1 MKEFKINDKNKI
13 TSGFTTPEGY
23 FDGFSIDV
31 NNNLSKPK
39 NDRKLIFINTKR
51 WITSV
56 AAVLI
61 VALSVT
67 VYTKLI
73 IENPEDS
80 IEMENYITNHSEISQ
95 YDLITLLDKK
105 DIENLS
111 IEMNTSNT
119 KTDEEFANTN
129 EIENYLNDIN

>member
-1 MKEFKINDKNKI
+1 MNEFKINDENKI
-13 TSGFTTPEGY
+13 TSGFSTPDGY
-23 FDGFSIDV
+23 FSDFSLELNKKLKLTKTEV
-31 NNNLSKPK
+31 NVIS
-39 NDRKLIFINTKR
+39 INKKR

-61 VALSVT
+61 VALAAT
-67 VYTKLI
+67 IYTKLV

-80 IEMENYITNHSEISQ
+80 LEMENYISNHSEISQ

-111 IEMNTSNT
+111 IELNNNNSKIDKEFLNTSN
-119 KTDEEFANTN
+119 
-129 EIENYLNDIN
+129 IEDYLTE

>member
-23 FDGFSIDV
+23 FEGFSIDV
-31 NNNLSKPK
+31 NDNLSQPK
-39 NDRKLIFINTKR
+39 NDRKVISINTKR

>member
-13 TSGFTTPEGY
+13 NSGFTTPEGY

-31 NNNLSKPK
+31 NNNLSQPK
-39 NDRKLIFINTKR
+39 NDRKVISINTKR

-61 VALSVT
+61 VAFSVT

>member
-1 MKEFKINDKNKI
+1 MNEFKINKENKI

-23 FDGFSIDV
+23 FDDFSIDT
-31 NNNLSKPK
+31 NNRIILPK
-39 NDRKLIFINTKR
+39 SRIKVISINTKR

-61 VALSVT
+61 GALSVT
-67 VYTKLI
+67 VYSKI
-73 IENPEDS
+73 IVSNSDENVL
-80 IEMENYITNHSEISQ
+80 MENYITNNSEISQ

-111 IEMNTSNT
+111 AELNLNDT
-119 KTDEEFANTN
+119 KIDEEFTNTN
-129 EIENYLNDIN
+129 EIEYYLTE

>member
-13 TSGFTTPEGY
+13 TSGFTIPEGY
-23 FDGFSIDV
+23 FDEFSIDV
-31 NNNLSKPK
+31 NNNLSQPN
-39 NDRKLIFINTKR
+39 NDRKVISINTKR

>member
-31 NNNLSKPK
+31 NNNLSEPN
-39 NDRKLIFINTKR
+39 NDRKVISINTKR

-111 IEMNTSNT
+111 IEMNNSNT

>member
-1 MKEFKINDKNKI
+1 MKEFKINDENKI

-23 FDGFSIDV
+23 FDNFTIDL
-31 NNNLSKPK
+31 NYNESQLKTK
-39 NDRKLIFINTKR
+39 RKIISINTKR
-51 WITSV
+51 WLTSV
-56 AAVLI
+56 AAVL
-61 VALSVT
+61 VVTLSVT
-67 VYTKLI
+67 IYTKLV
-73 IENPEDS
+73 IEKTEDS
-80 IEMENYITNHSEISQ
+80 IEMENYISNHSDISQ

>member
-1 MKEFKINDKNKI
+1 MKEFKINDENKI

-23 FDGFSIDV
+23 FDEFSIDI
-31 NNNLSKPK
+31 NNSLSQPN
-39 NDRKLIFINTKR
+39 NDRKVISINTKR

-61 VALSVT
+61 IALSAT
-67 VYTKLI
+67 VYTKII
-73 IENPEDS
+73 IEIPEDS
-80 IEMENYITNHSEISQ
+80 IEMENYITNQSEISQ

-105 DIENLS
+105 DIEKLS
-111 IEMNTSNT
+111 NEMNTINE
-119 KTDEEFANTN
+119 KTVEEFTNTN